1 MQVSTFSFGQADLSY
16 MQAISEIGFGE
27 TYVIDSPDAIASAFG
42 LALAG
47 LLTTVATRIQI
58 TLTPVGGCS
67 ITELLQSG
75 QELTAPSEQS
85 PAQYA
90 PSRPRQLLLQ
100 VCVCVCVSSRPA
112 AREHLCS
119 TCGQSPAQCVPSWP
133 RQLLLQVCLC
143 VRNSQR

>member
-1 MQVSTFSFGQADLSY
+1 
-16 MQAISEIGFGE
+16 MQAIAEVGFGE
-27 TYVIDSPDAIASAFG
+27 AYLISEPSGIAEAFG

-100 VCVCVCVSSRPA
+100 VCVCVSV
-112 AREHLCS
+112 
-119 TCGQSPAQCVPSWP
+119 
-133 RQLLLQVCLC
+133 
-143 VRNSQR
+143 